1 MPASG
6 RNNPGTLGLETALQ
20 HDIPSV
26 QARKRRL
33 SHGLLDVFV
42 IAACSL
48 TFAAVIGAAR
58 HGEPNG
64 PPIELIAQDSA
75 RRPRPSARPPTASCR
90 AAAGTAHRGQKK
102 QVAALLDV
110 SVERVDSVME
120 ISARPAA
127 PTLVLIFGR
136 GLGRV

>member
-33 SHGLLDVFV
+33 SYGLLDVFV

-58 HGEPNG
+58 HGEPKG
-64 PPIELIAQDSA
+64 PPIELIAQDPGTTPEA
-75 RRPRPSARPPTASCR
+75 FRQAADRFLPHRPMGPPTEA
-90 AAAGTAHRGQKK
+90 QKK

-110 SVERVDSVME
+110 SVEQLDAVMGKY
-120 ISARPAA
+120 RPDR
-127 PTLVLIFGR
+127 LR
-136 GLGRV
+136 QR